1 MKIYIDKDI
10 SNLSDLMAE
19 GTVIDIQD
27 IQDRA
32 IEELLEIEQLIIVA
46 AGEDNSE
53 LVFQMINTRPNEK
66 KKITLVQTHPNL
78 IVLLDKQG
86 AKLIL

>member
-10 SNLSDLMAE
+10 SNLSDLMME

-27 IQDRA
+27 IENKS

-53 LVFQMINTRPNEK
+53 LVFQMINTRPNDK